1 MIAPRDHMTKQLRR
15 IASGGDIDRSKV
27 ITFEFNGTRYQGY
40 YGDTLAS
47 ALLANGVSLTAR
59 SFKYHRPRGIMGV
72 GSEEPASFVELLDGD
87 ASSSRPI
94 TTVLIREGLRAKS
107 VSGWPSLKYDFLS
120 FHQLIKKFIPAGFYY
135 KTFKW
140 PNWHFFEPS
149 IRRIAGLASAPKN
162 APTKGQYESRNWFC
176 DVLIIGAGP
185 AGLTAALSAARS
197 GARTVLV
204 DDGTHPGGG
213 LLNRKDSVNDQAA
226 SDWISNV
233 TNELD
238 SLNNVLRLQESI
250 AWAYREQNLVLVTE
264 RQPAPELLLQ
274 RTWRIRARRVII
286 ASGAIERTLVFAN
299 NDRPGVMLVSA
310 VQAYVN
316 RYAVLPGERAV
327 IFTNNDSAYA
337 AAADMMAAGIEIA
350 SIIDSRTDIN
360 DTLRELVGGIPIL
373 VDHVIVSTEG
383 RRRVRAVT
391 IRSIKTDNARA
402 IKSIACDLLCISGGW
417 NPTIHLYSQSRG
429 KLRYDDD
436 FAAFIPHEAVQA
448 CECIGAAAGKFELS
462 NILMDGNEAGMRAS
476 SECGFEP
483 VESVAPSTEASA
495 SYSIEPLW
503 QVDSD
508 DIGVNAFVDV
518 QNDVTLND
526 IHLAVRE
533 GFGAIEHVKRYT
545 TGGMGIDQGK
555 TGGINIVGAVADRS
569 KVALRDIG
577 TTTYRSPFAPIEF
590 GAIAGGRENSAV
602 LPYRHTPMTQWNK
615 DYGATMYEAGA
626 RWRRPGYYAKIGE
639 TFQETV
645 NREALATRTNLA
657 VYDGSPLG
665 KFDICG
671 PDAAKLID
679 ILYTNLF
686 SSLKVGMGR
695 YGMMLTED
703 GRILDDGVT
712 VKLGENHYLMSTST
726 ANAEVV
732 HRHIQHFLQIERP
745 KWNVWITPITTQW
758 SNATVCGPNAR
769 EFLSTIE
776 SDIDFSLVEFPFMA
790 MREGTVEGIKARV
803 FRVSYTGEL
812 SFEINVQSR
821 FALKLWERLFEI
833 GAPLGLTPIGSE
845 ANHVLRVEKGFLSL
859 GHEVDGTA
867 DPHDLGMSW
876 IMSKK
881 KVDYIGKRAV
891 EIRRSAERPR
901 RELIGLLTDDPSRL
915 VTEGAPLTPNGHM
928 EASEGFVTASVWSV
942 ANSRSVALALLIN
955 GRGRIG
961 QTAHIRVKDEI
972 IPATITEPCFYDADS
987 SLMKN

>member
-1 MIAPRDHMTKQLRR
+1 MTKQLRR

-27 ITFEFNGTRYQGY
+27 ISFEFNGTRYQGY
-40 YGDTLAS
+40 HGDTLAS
-47 ALLANGVSLTAR
+47 ALIANGVSLTAR

-72 GSEEPASFVELLDGD
+72 GSEEPASFVELLDDD
-87 ASSSRPI
+87 ASSSQPI

-120 FHQLIKKFIPAGFYY
+120 LNQLITKFIPAGFYY

-140 PNWHFFEPS
+140 PNWYFFEPS
-149 IRRIAGLASAPKN
+149 IRRIAGLANAPKQ
-162 APTKGQYESRNWFC
+162 APTSGQYESRNWFC
-176 DVLIIGAGP
+176 DVLVIGAGP
-185 AGLTAALSAARS
+185 AGLTAALTAARS

-204 DDGTHPGGG
+204 DDDTHPGGG
-213 LLNRKDSVNDQAA
+213 LLNRKDRVDNKAA
-226 SDWISNV
+226 SDWV
-233 TNELD
+233 TSVTDELD
-238 SLNNVLRLQESI
+238 SLSNVLRLQESI
-250 AWAYREQNLVLVTE
+250 AWAYREQNLVIVTE
-264 RQPAPELLLQ
+264 RQPVPELLLQ

-286 ASGAIERTLVFAN
+286 ACGAIERTLVFAN
-299 NDRPGVMLVSA
+299 NDRPGVMLASA

-316 RYAVLPGERAV
+316 RYAVLPGNRAV

-350 SIIDSRTDIN
+350 SIVDSRTNIN
-360 DTLRELVGGIPIL
+360 DAMRELVGDIPIL
-373 VDHVIVSTEG
+373 INHVIISTVG

-391 IRSIKTDNARA
+391 VESRETGNSPS
-402 IKSIACDLLCISGGW
+402 IKSIDCDLLCISGGW
-417 NPTIHLYSQSRG
+417 NPTIHLYSQSRS
-429 KLRYDDD
+429 KLQYDDD
-436 FAAFIPHEAVQA
+436 LAAFVPHKAVQA
-448 CECIGAAAGKFELS
+448 CECVGAAAGKFELGD
-462 NILMDGNEAGMRAS
+462 ILLGGNEAGARAS
-476 SECGFEP
+476 NDCGFNP
-483 VESVAPSTEASA
+483 VATAVPSTDS
-495 SYSIEPLW
+495 SVPYSIEPLW
-503 QVDSD
+503 QVNSSD
-508 DIGVNAFVDV
+508 TSANAFVDI

-526 IHLAVRE
+526 VHLAVRE

-569 KVALRDIG
+569 NVALRDIG

-602 LPYRHTPMTQWNK
+602 LPYRHTPMNQWNK

-626 RWRRPGYYAKIGE
+626 RWRRPGYYAKSGE

-671 PDAAKLID
+671 PDASKLID

-686 SSLKVGMGR
+686 SSLKAGMGR

-732 HRHIQHFLQIERP
+732 HRHMQHFLQIERP
-745 KWNVWITPITTQW
+745 KWNVWITPLTTQW

-769 EFLSTIE
+769 EFLSKIE
-776 SDIDFSLVEFPFMA
+776 SDIDFSLAEFPFMA

-803 FRVSYTGEL
+803 FRVSFTGEL

-833 GAPLGLTPIGSE
+833 GEPLGLTPIGSE

-891 EIRRSAERPR
+891 EIRRSAESPR
-901 RELIGLLTDDPSRL
+901 RELVGLLMDDPTRL
-915 VTEGAPLTPNGHM
+915 VTEGAPLTPNGQL
-928 EASEGFVTASVWSV
+928 EASEGFVTACVWSV
-942 ANSRSVALALLIN
+942 ANSRSVALALLSN
-955 GRGRIG
+955 GRSRIG
-961 QTAHIRVKDEI
+961 QTAHIRIKNEI
-972 IPATITEPCFYDADS
+972 VPATITQPCFYDDDS
-987 SLMKN
+987 LLMKN